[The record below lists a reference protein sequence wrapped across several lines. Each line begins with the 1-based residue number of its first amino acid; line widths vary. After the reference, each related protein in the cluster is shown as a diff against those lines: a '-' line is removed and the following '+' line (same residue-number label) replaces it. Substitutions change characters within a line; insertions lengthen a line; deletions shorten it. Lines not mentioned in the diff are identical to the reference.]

1 MASEAS
7 KSKLIKEKY
16 LLLFISFGA
25 LFPYLNIVF
34 DIMMN
39 GGHGKLTYLCL
50 DWPIEEIQSGED
62 KSNRL
67 AEKAHIDIN
76 EM

>member
-7 KSKLIKEKY
+7 KSRLIKEKY
-16 LLLFISFGA
+16 LLLIISFGA

-67 AEKAHIDIN
+67 AETAHIDIN

>member
-7 KSKLIKEKY
+7 KSRLIKEKH

-62 KSNRL
+62 ISIRL
-67 AEKAHIDIN
+67 AEKAQTDIN

>member
-7 KSKLIKEKY
+7 KSRLIKEKY

-39 GGHGKLTYLCL
+39 GGYGKLTYLCL
-50 DWPIEEIQSGED
+50 DWPIEDIDSG
-62 KSNRL
+62 KAICIRL
-67 AEKAHIDIN
+67 ADKDHVDSDEI
-76 EM
+76 